1 MDHHG
6 SNLRFSFH
14 GNRLDHCSGSEPAAI
29 ITEGLSQQS
38 FRFPNSALGASYIGK
53 KHTVS
58 GKSKLLDIGV
68 RGLDPIEKFERIK
81 FVNVDNPIC
90 TTRCEETPIRAW
102 REGLAIGT
110 KAFQLPVGIG
120 VKEGEIT
127 IEICD
132 CEKVYVG
139 IGIESKRDD
148 DMRARLSTGEF
159 LATFTS
165 VSVLFHVP

>member
-14 GNRLDHCSGSEPAAI
+14 GNRLDHCSGSEPATV
-29 ITEGLSQQS
+29 ITQGLPQQS
-38 FRFPNSALGASYIGK
+38 FRFPDSALGASYIGK

-68 RGLDPIEKFERIK
+68 GRLDPIEEFESIK

-90 TTRCEETPIRAW
+90 TTCCKETPIGAGG
-102 REGLAIGT
+102 EGLAIST
-110 KAFQLPVGIG
+110 EAFQLPVGVG

-132 CEKVYVG
+132 CEKVYVR
-139 IGIESKRDD
+139 IGVESKRDD

-159 LATFTS
+159 LATATNE
-165 VSVLFHVP
+165 SVLFHVP